1 MKEKVKVF
9 QLLKLGSGEHIL
21 FGTINDI
28 RTWAKNLW
36 STNEALTRNLW
47 ATNEALARLYTEE
60 EFYSLMDGDVTLSN
74 FLQELK
80 VYAKLLCEVP
90 LDDFYDNGKIPQE
103 LVDEVLH
110 QIKVDIAEGDLTALD
125 ELLKSISIKS
135 LLGYLPEKNLKNNS

>member
-9 QLLKLGSGEHIL
+9 QLLKLAEFADNEHIL

-28 RTWAKNLW
+28 RTWAKNTW
-36 STNEALTRNLW
+36 KVNSV
-47 ATNEALARLYTEE
+47 LAMKHTGAKNEE
-60 EFYSLMDGDVTLSN
+60 EFYLLMDGEVTLSN
-74 FLQELK
+74 YLQSLG
-80 VYAKLLCEVP
+80 VYPKLICKVP
-90 LDDFYDNGKIPQE
+90 LDDFYDKGKIPQE
-103 LVDEVLH
+103 LVDEVLL